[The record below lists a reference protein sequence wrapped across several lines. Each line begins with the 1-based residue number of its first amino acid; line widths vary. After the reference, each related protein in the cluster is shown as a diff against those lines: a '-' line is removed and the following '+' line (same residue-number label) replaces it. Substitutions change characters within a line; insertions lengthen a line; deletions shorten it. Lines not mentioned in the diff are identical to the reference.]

1 MYNKDFLKILLVIVL
16 PWDIKREKQILGMF
30 MFFKS
35 YDKKAKVT
43 CPLENG
49 DAKICSFLALL
60 YFDVLR

>member
-16 PWDIKREKQILGMF
+16 PWDIKREKQILGTF

-43 CPLENG
+43 YAHWKMVMQKYVHFWHYYILM
-49 DAKICSFLALL
+49 S
-60 YFDVLR
+60 